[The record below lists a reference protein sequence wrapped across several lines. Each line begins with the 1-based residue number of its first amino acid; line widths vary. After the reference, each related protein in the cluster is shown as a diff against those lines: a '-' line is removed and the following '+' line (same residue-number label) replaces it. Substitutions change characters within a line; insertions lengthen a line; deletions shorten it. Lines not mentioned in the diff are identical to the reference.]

1 MELDND
7 KDETFDLP
15 KIEKTLVIVT
25 ISLDDESLIQEF
37 HKIFRSRKTNA
48 VKRQQRI
55 ATQYIEC
62 IEPGIFPLK
71 SSW

>member
-25 ISLDDESLIQEF
+25 ISLDDESYIQVIR
-37 HKIFRSRKTNA
+37 KTVRSRKANA

-55 ATQYIEC
+55 AMQYIEC